1 MSKRSS
7 GRINDEYYMANEL
20 LDNKIFEDLFELH
33 FTKLMGFVFNYVR
46 DEEVAKDIVH
56 DAFLTLWSNR
66 KRLNPVYPVKSYLF
80 TLAQNCALNY
90 LRHLRVVTGNEQTVT
105 ELLEAANEEL
115 DDYEKRLVRLEEKLA
130 QLPEKQREV
139 LVKCV
144 VEGKKYKEVAE
155 ELDITVNTVKT
166 HITRALKFLRD
177 ELQEDLIM
185 LLWCLKRM

>member
-1 MSKRSS
+1 MSKRSP
-7 GRINDEYYMANEL
+7 GRINYEYYMANEL
-20 LDNKIFEDLFELH
+20 LDNKTFEDLFELH

-90 LRHLRVVTGNEQTVT
+90 LMHLRVVTGNEQAVT

-185 LLWCLKRM
+185 LLLCLKGM